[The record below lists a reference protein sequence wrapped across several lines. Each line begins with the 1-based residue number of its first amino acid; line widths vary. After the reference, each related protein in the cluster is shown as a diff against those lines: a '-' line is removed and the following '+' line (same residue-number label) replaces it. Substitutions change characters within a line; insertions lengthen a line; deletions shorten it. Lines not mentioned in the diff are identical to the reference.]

1 MQTESVDVN
10 IYIIVFKG
18 TTFWTKDFV
27 ASKMPNVA
35 EKCSGLNHLRLSS
48 QQTFLYVGKS

>member
-1 MQTESVDVN
+1 MSTYLLSL
-10 IYIIVFKG
+10 FKG

>member
-27 ASKMPNVA
+27 ASKMPYVA
-35 EKCSGLNHLRLSS
+35 EKRSGLNHLRLSS
-48 QQTFLYVGKS
+48 QQAFLYLGKS